1 MIYEDDLDQAIIEAN
16 AERDP
21 NAWTAIRLAAF
32 YILKWQMFGKPEQI
46 PVVAENATGGYSY
59 AAAPMLRGAG
69 ISMADAPQPIEEI
82 VSYSS
87 KTEFGQAIDGRRAA
101 DLWPVLDE
109 LMSILQTMHPR
120 LYTAAMDKIK

>member
-1 MIYEDDLDQAIIEAN
+1 MIREDDLNQAIAECQS
-16 AERDP
+16 ERDP
-21 NAWTAIRLAAF
+21 NAWTCIRLAAF
-32 YILKWQMFGKPEQI
+32 YILRGELFKDTEQL
-46 PVVAENATGGYSY
+46 PKDY

-69 ISMADAPQPIEEI
+69 ISMAAAPQPIEEI